1 MNLEQASQRILKC
14 AELMDKAYKQVV
26 FDEWAIVSFMER
38 TGKILSYIGPRRD
51 DFQKN
56 FAADIKG
63 LRVELLDNTHGVGD
77 FEFARHGVGTGVEAF
92 MIIGMGL
99 YLICNNTT
107 KSMDDITK
115 DPLWLGAQ
123 VPFVELSDE
132 FRSDRVMLS
141 E

>member
-14 AELMDKAYKQVV
+14 AELMDKAYKHVV
-26 FDEWAIVSFMER
+26 FDEWASVPFMER

-132 FRSDRVMLS
+132 
-141 E
+141 